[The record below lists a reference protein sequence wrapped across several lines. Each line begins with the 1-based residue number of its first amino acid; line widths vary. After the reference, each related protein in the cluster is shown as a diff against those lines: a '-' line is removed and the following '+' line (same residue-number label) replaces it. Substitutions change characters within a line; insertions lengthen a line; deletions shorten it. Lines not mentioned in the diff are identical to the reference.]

1 VRVQAHP
8 LGDPALVVVAADMDL
23 SQRPV
28 TNSDGLILLP
38 EAERRLLE
46 QSIERFADLLAVA
59 RRTSRRIFSAVPEA
73 ALRDLNQ
80 QDRKWTESVRG
91 FAITGVSRIYVDS
104 SVSLADLPVAALM
117 DRRDGVTLLAEAL
130 SSDHETVS
138 SASFAECW
146 SVPLHAGRLDW
157 LIPLRRSSNILPNW
171 IINKTR

>member
-1 VRVQAHP
+1 MRVQAHP

-38 EAERRLLE
+38 EAERCLLE

-91 FAITGVSRIYVDS
+91 FAITGVSRI
-104 SVSLADLPVAALM
+104 
-117 DRRDGVTLLAEAL
+117 
-130 SSDHETVS
+130 
-138 SASFAECW
+138 
-146 SVPLHAGRLDW
+146 
-157 LIPLRRSSNILPNW
+157 
-171 IINKTR
+171 